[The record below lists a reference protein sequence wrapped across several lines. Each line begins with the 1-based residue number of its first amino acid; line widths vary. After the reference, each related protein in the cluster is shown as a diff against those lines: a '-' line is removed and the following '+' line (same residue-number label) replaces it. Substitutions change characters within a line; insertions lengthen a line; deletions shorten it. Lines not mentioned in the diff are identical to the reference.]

1 MRKLLPLLIAL
12 IAALCY
18 GCSSGGSGSLGAGD
32 GGTGG
37 GGGDDDGGGDTDS
50 VQMGNGTG
58 AGFMPGEIGVAVPDL
73 AAGGATTLTV
83 TIVDE
88 NGNLVTGA
96 AVDVSFS
103 SVCST
108 QGLAVIASPI
118 TTSTGIANSNYAASG
133 CNGADVIT
141 ATATVE
147 DTELVATGMVTVAPA
162 SVGSIEFVS
171 ATPTNIGLQGTGGSG
186 RSETSTVVFRVV
198 DSTGGP
204 VSSEEVSF
212 TLNTTVGG
220 IMISPTMATTGANG
234 QVQTVVQAGT
244 VATTVRVTA
253 RVTGSSP
260 SIATQSDQLT
270 ITTGVPDFDSTS
282 LSVETLNPEAF
293 DIDGTTVPVTIRLS
307 DRFNNPVPDGTAI
320 TFQTE
325 GGQIGGQ
332 CVTVEGTCSVSWV
345 SQDPRPVNGRS
356 SLLATAIGE
365 ESFTDIN
372 GNGVFD
378 NAETLADVDDI
389 AEPWRDDDENG
400 TREVAEPFVD
410 FDVDGNYDVADG
422 LFNGLLCAHDNL
434 CSAST
439 SVAVFDQGVIVM
451 SGSTPDVSQYPG
463 VINIPVG
470 TTLAVVVPVVDL
482 RGQPMPLG
490 TTVDFEITAGTLLGP
505 TSFTYPNTT
514 APQSFSAV
522 IEADD
527 MAGSAILF
535 ITTTAPSGL
544 EVTTGVTVNFTP

>member
-1 MRKLLPLLIAL
+1 MRKLFPILIAL
-12 IAALCY
+12 AFALAY

-32 GGTGG
+32 GGAGGGGDDGG
-37 GGGDDDGGGDTDS
+37 GGGDTGS
-50 VQMGNGTG
+50 VQLGNGTG

-96 AVDVSFS
+96 PVDVSFS

-108 QGLAVIASPI
+108 QGLAVIDSPI
-118 TTSTGIANSNYAASG
+118 TTATGIANSNYAASG

-147 DTELVATGMVTVAPA
+147 DTELVASGMVTVAPA

-171 ATPTNIGLQGTGGSG
+171 ADPTNIGLQGTGGSG
-186 RSETSTVVFRVV
+186 RSETSTVIFRVV

-204 VSSEEVSF
+204 VSGEEVTF

-220 IMISPTMATTGANG
+220 ISISPSMATTGANG

-253 RVTGSSP
+253 RVVGSTP
-260 SIATQSDQLT
+260 TIATQSDQLT
-270 ITTGVPDFDSTS
+270 ITTGVPDQDSTS
-282 LSVETLNPEAF
+282 LSIETLNPEAF

-332 CVTVEGTCSVSWV
+332 CTTVEGACSVSWV
-345 SQDPRPVNGRS
+345 SQDPRPAAGRS

-389 AEPWRDDDENG
+389 PEPWRDDDESG
-400 TREVAEPFVD
+400 TREVTEPFVD
-410 FDVDGNYDVADG
+410 FDVDGSYGAADM
-422 LFNGLLCAHDNL
+422 LFNGLLCGHDTL

-439 SVAVFDQGVIVM
+439 SVAVFDQGVLVM
-451 SGSTPDVSQYPG
+451 SGSSPDVTEYPV
-463 VINIPVG
+463 VINVLVG

-490 TTVDFEITAGTLLGP
+490 TTVDFEITAGSLLGP

-514 APQSFSAV
+514 QAQSFSVV
-522 IEADD
+522 IEAED
-527 MAGSAILF
+527 MVGSAILF

-544 EVTTGVTVNFTP
+544 EVTSGIPVNFN

>member
-1 MRKLLPLLIAL
+1 MRKLLPILIAL
-12 IAALCY
+12 MAAFCY
-18 GCSSGGSGSLGAGD
+18 ACSSGGSGSLGTGD

-37 GGGDDDGGGDTDS
+37 GGGGDDGGGDTDS

-96 AVDVSFS
+96 PVDVSFS

-108 QGLAVIASPI
+108 QGLAVIDSPI

-133 CNGADVIT
+133 CNGDDVIT

-147 DTELVATGMVTVAPA
+147 DTDLVATGMVTVAPA

-204 VSSEEVSF
+204 VSGEEVSF

-220 IMISPTMATTGANG
+220 IMISPAMATTGTNG

-332 CVTVEGTCSVSWV
+332 CTAIEGTCSVNWV
-345 SQDPRPVNGRS
+345 SQDPRPDDGRS

-389 AEPWRDDDENG
+389 PEPWRDDNENG
-400 TREVAEPFVD
+400 TREVDEPFVD
-410 FDVDGNYDVADG
+410 FDV
-422 LFNGLLCAHDNL
+422 
-434 CSAST
+434 
-439 SVAVFDQGVIVM
+439 
-451 SGSTPDVSQYPG
+451 
-463 VINIPVG
+463 
-470 TTLAVVVPVVDL
+470 
-482 RGQPMPLG
+482 
-490 TTVDFEITAGTLLGP
+490 
-505 TSFTYPNTT
+505 
-514 APQSFSAV
+514 
-522 IEADD
+522 
-527 MAGSAILF
+527 
-535 ITTTAPSGL
+535 
-544 EVTTGVTVNFTP
+544 